1 MVFEVIGECQR
12 AARASDPLWG
22 PAEPVSPSVTQGR
35 SFSMWRPPSSCR
47 GTASQPSLWSAVR
60 LPTSEPCGAQN
71 LAGRWLTCTVPNPM
85 LGPLFCLCR
94 ASGTRT
100 IYVGPV
106 SAPGHGLWQGA
117 TRRTVHL
124 CTHTPVC
131 VPSLGQKGDSCL
143 ICDTAGLRGPP
154 GPQGPPGE
162 IGKSLDVTGTSLTWL
177 PWAGAFTMKRVLC
190 HERPHFRHS
199 NQSLIVRIL
208 GQTSG
213 VFENSP
219 R

>member
-1 MVFEVIGECQR
+1 MGSG
-12 AARASDPLWG
+12 ASPCGGL
-22 PAEPVSPSVTQGR
+22 
-35 SFSMWRPPSSCR
+35 RPPSVAPPLAR
-47 GTASQPSLWSAVR
+47 PVR
-60 LPTSEPCGAQN
+60 LPTSELRGVPN
-71 LAGRWLTCTVPNPM
+71 SAGRRLTCTVPNPM

-100 IYVGPV
+100 VYAGPRV
-106 SAPGHGLWQGA
+106 SSGRGLWWSA
-117 TRRTVHL
+117 TCRTVRL
-124 CTHTPVC
+124 CTHTAVC

-162 IGKSLDVTGTSLTWL
+162 IGKSPDVTRTSLTWL
-177 PWAGAFTMKRVLC
+177 PWAGAFTAKRVLC
-190 HERPHFRHS
+190 HERPYFRHS
-199 NQSLIVRIL
+199 HQSLILRIL

-219 R
+219 RCKSS